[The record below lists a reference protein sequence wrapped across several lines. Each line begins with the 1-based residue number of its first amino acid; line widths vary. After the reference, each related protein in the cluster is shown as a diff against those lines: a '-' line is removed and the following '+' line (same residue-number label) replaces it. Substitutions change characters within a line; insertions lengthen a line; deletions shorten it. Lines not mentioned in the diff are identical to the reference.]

1 MWLCSINKGLLGKGE
16 SDKWGAGREVNGGGL
31 WEKGKGKG
39 GVGSVREMRET
50 HIHRISEQ
58 NISASTK
65 SQN

>member
-1 MWLCSINKGLLGKGE
+1 MNKGLLGKGE

-31 WEKGKGKG
+31 WDYGKGKGKGKG